1 MSAPFS
7 DDDLAHA
14 NQLLKIE
21 AELNELIE
29 GLRVHRRAKS
39 SYAEPLALI
48 AGFFAKVGHPDVAH
62 YLARHGFALFD
73 RDAGIKDP
81 SLDLK
86 GDRSTQDPTE
96 VVRGRMWVALAY
108 ECLRKAK
115 VSHPKV
121 AGEIIKH
128 SDLKPLLRG
137 KNASLKTSPK
147 SWHDQ
152 FMDKKITNRG
162 VQNAFNLQYQNLCLN
177 TDLPRAECLTVA
189 HNCLLMATDIAR
201 RI

>member
-7 DDDLAHA
+7 DNDLAYA
-14 NQLLKIE
+14 NRLLKIE

-29 GLRVHRRAKS
+29 GLRAHRRAKS
-39 SYAEPLALI
+39 SYAESLALI
-48 AGFFAKVGHPDVAH
+48 AEFFGKVGHPDVAH

-73 RDAGIKDP
+73 RDVGIKDP

-86 GDRSTQDPTE
+86 GDRRTQDST
-96 VVRGRMWVALAY
+96 VVMKGRMWVALAY
-108 ECLRKAK
+108 ECFRKATM
-115 VSHPKV
+115 SHPEV

-137 KNASLKTSPK
+137 KNASLQTSPK

-152 FMDKKITNRG
+152 FMYKKITNRG
-162 VQNAFNLQYQNLCLN
+162 VQNAFNLHYRNLCLD
-177 TDLPRAECLTVA
+177 TDLPRAECLGIA
-189 HNCLLMATDIAR
+189 RNCLVMAEGIAR
-201 RI
+201 SI